1 MSLTEYNALN
11 GTVVNSLRIP
21 SICQYERSGMWITRV
36 KVTATSAKL
45 KNFCSSY
52 DVWGGLSGIRRVDVD
67 GDGGWRSGTGVKDT

>member
-36 KVTATSAKL
+36 NVTATSAKL
-45 KNFCSSY
+45 KIFCSSY
-52 DVWGGLSGIRRVDVD
+52 DVWGGLSGIHRVDVD